1 VSLDDFTTPIGTLL
15 SPTDLGRLNKVR
27 TEKMSAA
34 LAGLRDARRRA
45 WTELCTAAHLTVEEN
60 NHG

>member
-15 SPTDLGRLNKVR
+15 SPTGLGRLDKER
-27 TEKMSAA
+27 TEELDTA

-45 WTELCTAAHLTVEEN
+45 WTELRTAAHLTVEEN